1 MRDWFRSLV
10 VPWVEEAYEIMKKE
24 HGVVDDP
31 VDPKSLSEPPN
42 KDSMHRLPPS
52 IMQAVGHLSLFNQTL
67 AQRGKFVEW
76 VFQDTGV
83 QSRTPMWY
91 VEALVDS
98 RCVGKGKG
106 GTKKVAKNE
115 AARHALIYL
124 GVYEVCHILLVL
136 GVRAEAAAAAAP
148 YPR

>member
-1 MRDWFRSLV
+1 MRDWFRFLV
-10 VPWVEEAYEIMKKE
+10 APWVKEAYNIMKSE
-24 HGVVDDP
+24 HGVVEERL
-31 VDPKSLSEPPN
+31 DPKSISEPPN
-42 KDSMHRLPPS
+42 KDSSHRLPPS
-52 IMQAVGHLSLFNQTL
+52 IVQTTGHLSLFNQTL

-76 VFQDTGV
+76 VFEDTGV

-115 AARHALIYL
+115 AAKHALIYL
-124 GVYEVCHILLVL
+124 GVYEVCIVL
-136 GVRAEAAAAAAP
+136 YNDVCVGADDALAAA
-148 YPR
+148 RD